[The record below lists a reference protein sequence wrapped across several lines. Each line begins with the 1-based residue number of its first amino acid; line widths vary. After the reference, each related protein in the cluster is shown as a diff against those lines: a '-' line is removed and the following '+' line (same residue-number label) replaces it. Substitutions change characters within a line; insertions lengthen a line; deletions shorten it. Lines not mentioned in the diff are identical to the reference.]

1 MKIKQMVCKACGCAF
16 EVKSDKETGAGAGKT
31 AQQKESDKDLAPC
44 CPECKSYDVQT
55 A

>member
-16 EVKSDKETGAGAGKT
+16 EVKSDKETEGQT
-31 AQQKESDKDLAPC
+31 AKAAAAKESDKDLAPC

>member
-16 EVKSDKETGAGAGKT
+16 EIKSDKETEAQPAKT
-31 AQQKESDKDLAPC
+31 AKAKESDKDLAPC